1 VANGP
6 NIFQMLLV
14 YLAAVLQ
21 SVSMSSGIIQIIFQ
35 PRFIWNMAFKMEM
48 VLLES
53 EYWRSG

>member
-1 VANGP
+1 MANGP